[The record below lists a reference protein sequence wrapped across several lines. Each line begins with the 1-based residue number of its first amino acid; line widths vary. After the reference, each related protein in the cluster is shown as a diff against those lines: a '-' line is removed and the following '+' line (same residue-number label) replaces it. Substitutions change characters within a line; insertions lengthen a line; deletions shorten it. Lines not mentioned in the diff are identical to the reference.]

1 MNWGPDWRGEARES
15 DRSADPPPPPTKELC
30 LTCGKAAEK
39 EGEGRP
45 QSQG

>member
-1 MNWGPDWRGEARES
+1 MNWGPDWRREAREW
-15 DRSADPPPPPTKELC
+15 DRSAVPPTKELC
-30 LTCGKAAEK
+30 LTCGEAAEK